1 MWKIED
7 AIELYGIERWG
18 SGYFSFN
25 KNGNLI
31 VKPTKND
38 AQVID
43 LKTVVDNL
51 TAKKI
56 NFPILFRFPQILEGQ
71 IKTLN
76 NAFSHSITE
85 YKYNNTYQGIFP
97 MKVNQ
102 RKEVIEEIVKSG
114 KKFNM
119 GLEVGTKAELLAALS
134 FDLSNDALLICNGFK
149 DDEYLHL
156 ALNAIKLG
164 NKVVVVIDEFSET
177 KRLLEISKQM
187 NVKPIIG
194 IRAKLYSRG
203 SGKWAESGGESS
215 KFGLSTTEILECIK
229 IIREYNMIEQLQIL
243 HFHIGSQITEIRRIQ
258 KAVKEAARVY
268 AKISLKH
275 INIKYFNIGGGLG
288 LDYDGSKTSSDA
300 SANYTIQEYANNV
313 VYSLK
318 EVCDEENVPHPI
330 ILSESGRAIAAYH
343 SVLVINIKGNK
354 NGNYFN
360 KPVEIGGNEPHIIR
374 ELYDVRKE
382 INIKNYEE
390 YYHDALLHR
399 EELLSLFNLGELDL
413 EEKSVGETLFW
424 QICEKA
430 AAFAKE
436 TENKS
441 DDFEDLNKL
450 LSKKYIGNF
459 SVFQSVPDFWAIKQ
473 LFPIVPVG
481 RNNEKPTVYGTIV
494 DITCDSDG
502 EIDKFVDL
510 KDVKEVL
517 ELHELNNGSYYLAV
531 LMIGA
536 YQDTIGDYHN
546 LFGAANE
553 AHIIVDDSGGWH
565 IKQIVNGD
573 RNCDVLGYAKY
584 NNNYLLAAFESE
596 VNQALRENGLSKED
610 AEDIMNN
617 YKNVMNRY
625 TYLDL

>member
-1 MWKIED
+1 MWKVED

-18 SGYFSFN
+18 NGFFSFN
-25 KNGNLI
+25 KNGDLI

-38 AQVID
+38 TQVID
-43 LKTVVDNL
+43 LKSVVDNL
-51 TAKKI
+51 NSKKI
-56 NFPILFRFPQILEGQ
+56 EFPILFRFPQILESQ
-71 IKTLN
+71 IKALN
-76 NAFSHSITE
+76 GAFSNSISE
-85 YKYNNTYQGIFP
+85 YKYNSTYQGIFP

-114 KKFNM
+114 KKYNM
-119 GLEVGTKAELLAALS
+119 GLEAGTKAELLAALS
-134 FDLSNDALLICNGFK
+134 FDLSPDALLICNGFK
-149 DDEYLHL
+149 DDEYLRL
-156 ALNAIKLG
+156 ALNTIKLG
-164 NKVVVVIDEFSET
+164 NKVVIVIDEFNET
-177 KRLLEISKQM
+177 RRLLETSKQM
-187 NVKPIIG
+187 GVKPLIG
-194 IRAKLYSRG
+194 IRVKLYSKG
-203 SGKWAESGGESS
+203 SGKWVESGGESA
-215 KFGLSTTEILECIK
+215 KFGLTTTEILECVK
-229 IIREYNMIEQLQIL
+229 IISEYNMLDQLQML
-243 HFHIGSQITEIRRIQ
+243 NFHIGSQITEIRRIQ

-268 AKISLKH
+268 AKIKVKH

-288 LDYDGSKTSSDA
+288 IDYDGSKTSSDA
-300 SANYTIQEYANNV
+300 SANYSIQEYANNV

-318 EVCDEENVPHPI
+318 EVCDEENVSHPI
-330 ILSESGRAIAAYH
+330 VLSESGRAISAYH
-343 SVLVINIKGNK
+343 SVLVINIKGSK
-354 NGNYFN
+354 NGNLN
-360 KPVEIGGNEPHIIR
+360 RQVELRGNEPHIIK
-374 ELYDVRKE
+374 ELYDGSKE

-399 EELLSLFNLGELDL
+399 EELLSLFNLGELEL
-413 EEKSVGETLFW
+413 EEKSEGEILFW

-436 TENKS
+436 TQNNS

-473 LFPIVPVG
+473 LFPIVPVS
-481 RNNEKPTVYGTIV
+481 RANEKPTQYGTIV

-553 AHIIVDDSGGWH
+553 AHIIIDDSGGWH
-565 IKQIVNGD
+565 IKQIVKGD
-573 RNCDVLGYAKY
+573 RICDVLGYVKY
-584 NNNYLLAAFESE
+584 NNCYLLEAFESE
-596 VNQALRENGLSKED
+596 VNQALRENLLSKAD
-610 AEDIMNN
+610 ADDIMNN
-617 YKNVMNRY
+617 YKQVMNRY

>member
-1 MWKIED
+1 
-7 AIELYGIERWG
+7 
-18 SGYFSFN
+18 
-25 KNGNLI
+25 
-31 VKPTKND
+31 
-38 AQVID
+38 
-43 LKTVVDNL
+43 
-51 TAKKI
+51 
-56 NFPILFRFPQILEGQ
+56 
-71 IKTLN
+71 
-76 NAFSHSITE
+76 
-85 YKYNNTYQGIFP
+85 
-97 MKVNQ
+97 
-102 RKEVIEEIVKSG
+102 
-114 KKFNM
+114 
-119 GLEVGTKAELLAALS
+119 
-134 FDLSNDALLICNGFK
+134 
-149 DDEYLHL
+149 
-156 ALNAIKLG
+156 
-164 NKVVVVIDEFSET
+164 
-177 KRLLEISKQM
+177 
-187 NVKPIIG
+187 
-194 IRAKLYSRG
+194 
-203 SGKWAESGGESS
+203 
-215 KFGLSTTEILECIK
+215 
-229 IIREYNMIEQLQIL
+229 
-243 HFHIGSQITEIRRIQ
+243 
-258 KAVKEAARVY
+258 
-268 AKISLKH
+268 
-275 INIKYFNIGGGLG
+275 
-288 LDYDGSKTSSDA
+288 
-300 SANYTIQEYANNV
+300 
-313 VYSLK
+313 LK

-343 SVLVINIKGNK
+343 SVLIINIKGNK
-354 NGNYFN
+354 NGNIN
-360 KPVEIGGNEPHIIR
+360 KPIDIRDNEPHIVK
-374 ELYDVRKE
+374 ELYDGSKE

-390 YYHDALLHR
+390 YFHDALLHR

-413 EEKSVGETLFW
+413 EEKSKGETLFW

-441 DDFEDLNKL
+441 DDFEDLIKL

-473 LFPIVPVG
+473 LFPIVPVS
-481 RNNEKPTVYGTIV
+481 RNNEKPTEYGTIV

-553 AHIIVDDSGGWH
+553 AHIIVDDSGEWH

-584 NNNYLLAAFESE
+584 NNNSLLAAFESE
-596 VNQALRENGLSKED
+596 VSQALRENGLSKED
-610 AEDIMNN
+610 AEDILNN